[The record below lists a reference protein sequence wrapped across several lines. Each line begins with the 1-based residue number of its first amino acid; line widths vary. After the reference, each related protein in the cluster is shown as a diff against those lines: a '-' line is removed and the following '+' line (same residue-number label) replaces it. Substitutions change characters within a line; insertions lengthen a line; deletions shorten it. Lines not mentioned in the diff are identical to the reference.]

1 MEGNRPD
8 GSSGL
13 ASSLRANQKL
23 PFGVE
28 SLISTPHVPKNPGA
42 NWTTQVQANP
52 GKAFETRS
60 SLTRTQEPL
69 ARTFLLPVVLNEPSA
84 VHTHPSCLIPDMHVP
99 TRSYPSLL
107 GTPQWYSLAAENSKR
122 SDQSHPTKDE
132 QALMKCQLKKHKG
145 NRKPRTPFTTHQ
157 LLNLERKFKQKQY
170 LSVAERAEFSTSLNL
185 TETQVK
191 IWFQNRRAKAKRMQ
205 EMESARLKM
214 SSAAL
219 FKPSVPNVLGTF
231 PTNSLQYFPEEHIA
245 GTSGILLP
253 QPVFPQHPVR
263 HY

>member
-1 MEGNRPD
+1 MEGNRSD
-8 GSSGL
+8 GRSEL
-13 ASSLRANQKL
+13 ASSLPAIQKL

-28 SLISTPHVPKNPGA
+28 SLISTPHVPRNPGA
-42 NWTTQVQANP
+42 DWTTQMQANP
-52 GKAFETRS
+52 GKALETRS

-69 ARTFLLPVVLNEPSA
+69 ARTFLLPVVLNESSRPLMPFRITNNCYFS
-84 VHTHPSCLIPDMHVP
+84 
-99 TRSYPSLL
+99 
-107 GTPQWYSLAAENSKR
+107 ER

-157 LLNLERKFKQKQY
+157 LLHLERKFKQKQY

-214 SSAAL
+214 SSTAL

-231 PTNSLQYFPEEHIA
+231 PTSPLQYFPEEHIA
-245 GTSGILLP
+245 GTSGILFP
-253 QPVFPQHPVR
+253 QPVFPQHPIR